1 MKDIT
6 PDKIKN
12 IGLFGHSGCGKT
24 SFGEAILYLTGENT
38 RLGRTDDGTSIL
50 DYDEDEIER
59 KTSINLSL
67 GYGMYKDAFF
77 NIIDTPGYADFAGD
91 LLCGVRA
98 CDTGV
103 IIIDATSGVEFGT
116 ELVSQHLNDADKVKV
131 IFINKLKKEHTDFY
145 KIVKELKTFFKGK
158 VCPLNLPVGEGEG
171 FSGIANLLTDK
182 ASVYKDGKR
191 EEVAIP
197 EEMKSKIAE
206 YRDLLIEVIA
216 DIDESLMEKYLE
228 GKEITPEEIDKTL
241 KEGIG
246 SKKIIPILCGDAYFN
261 IGIEEFLEFA
271 RKYLPSSLEI
281 GEIKGENPK
290 TKSGEKR
297 KPRPENSLVALTFKT
312 VADPHIGDL
321 VYTRVFSGRL
331 EPGMMVYN
339 VSVDLQER
347 INQVY
352 RIKGK
357 ERKEVK
363 VLNTGEIG
371 GLVKLKRT
379 KTSHTLTHP
388 SSPIL
393 LPPIPFP
400 EPSISIAIVP
410 KTKGDEEKVSNG
422 LARLHSEDPTFTYH
436 YDTELKQQLVS
447 GLGELHLD
455 VILGK
460 LKKKFGVDVEVHR
473 PKIPYRET
481 IKGKA
486 EAQGKYKKQTGGHGQ
501 YGDVWLRLKPLTRGA
516 GFEFGNEIF
525 GGAVPSKYIPSV
537 EKGIRE
543 TIAQGVLAGYP
554 VTDLKIILYDGS
566 YHPVDSSDIAFKIA
580 ASMGFKAAAEKAG
593 LTLLEPI
600 YEVEVTVP
608 DVYMGDVIGDINSRR
623 GKIQGMEPSGGF
635 QKIKAFVPLAEM
647 YKYSTT
653 LRSMTQGRGYFR
665 MKFSHY
671 EEVPREIA
679 AKIIEE
685 AKKEKT

>member
-6 PDKIKN
+6 PDRIKN

-67 GYGMYKDAFF
+67 GYGIYKDTFF
-77 NIIDTPGYADFAGD
+77 NIIDTPGYADFTGD
-91 LLCGVRA
+91 LLCGVWA

-103 IIIDATSGVEFGT
+103 IIIDATSGIEFGT
-116 ELVSQHLNDADKVKV
+116 ELVSQYLSNADKAKV
-131 IFINKLKKEHTDFY
+131 IFVNKLKKEHTDFY
-145 KIVKELKTFFKGK
+145 KIVGELKGFFKGK
-158 VCPLNLPVGEGEG
+158 ICPINLPMGKGED
-171 FSGIANLLTDK
+171 FSGIVSLLTDK
-182 ASVYKDGKR
+182 AFAYKGGKR

-197 EEMKSKIAE
+197 KEMESEIAE
-206 YRDLLIEVIA
+206 YRDLLTEVMA
-216 DIDESLMEKYLE
+216 DIDDSLMEKYLE
-228 GKEITPEEIDKTL
+228 GKEITPEEIKRAL
-241 KEGIG
+241 KRGIE
-246 SKKIIPILCGDAYFN
+246 SKRIIPVLCGDAYFN

-271 RKYLPSSLEI
+271 AEYLPSSLEI
-281 GEIKGENPK
+281 EIKGKNPK
-290 TKSGEKR
+290 TEAEEK
-297 KPRPENSLVALTFKT
+297 KRPEPEGPLIALTFKT

-321 VYTRVFSGRL
+321 IYTRVFSGRL
-331 EPGMMVYN
+331 EPGMTVYN
-339 VSVDLQER
+339 VSVDSQER
-347 INQVY
+347 INQIY

-357 ERKEVK
+357 ERREVNS
-363 VLNTGEIG
+363 LNTGEIG
-371 GLVKLKRT
+371 GLVKLKKT
-379 KTSHTLTHP
+379 KTSHTLAHS
-388 SSPIL
+388 SSPLL
-393 LPPIPFP
+393 LPTIPFP
-400 EPSISIAIVP
+400 DPSISIAIVP
-410 KTKGDEEKVSNG
+410 KTKGDEERVSNG
-422 LARLHSEDPTFTYH
+422 LARLHSEDPTFAYH

-460 LKKKFGVDVEVHR
+460 LKKKFGVDVEVQR

-481 IKGKA
+481 IKGRA

-501 YGDVWLRLKPLTRGA
+501 YGDVWLRLEPLPRGK

-525 GGAVPSKYIPSV
+525 GGVVPSKYIPSV
-537 EKGIRE
+537 EKGVRE
-543 TIAQGVLAGYP
+543 TMAQGVLAGFP
-554 VTDLKIILYDGS
+554 VIDLKVTLYDGS

-580 ASMGFKAAAEKAG
+580 ASIGFKAAAEKAG

-608 DVYMGDVIGDINSRR
+608 ETYMGDVIGDINSRR

-635 QKIKAFVPLAEM
+635 QKIKALVPLAEM

-653 LRSMTQGRGYFR
+653 LRSMTQGRGYFKMR
-665 MKFSHY
+665 FSHY
-671 EEVPREIA
+671 EEVPKEIA
-679 AKIIEE
+679 SKIIEE
-685 AKKEKT
+685 AKRERNK